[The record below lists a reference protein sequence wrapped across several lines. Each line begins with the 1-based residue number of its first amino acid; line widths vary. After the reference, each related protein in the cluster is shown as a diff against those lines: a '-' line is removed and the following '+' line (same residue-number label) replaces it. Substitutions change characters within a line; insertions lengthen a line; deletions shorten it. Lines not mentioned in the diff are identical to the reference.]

1 MLSNSENNICSDST
15 LTELIDNNK
24 RILESKI
31 KKETIEDFLDLLCNQ
46 EIHHKY
52 VKLLRAI
59 TTCDG
64 NAMIGN
70 QKVISELIF
79 GDEKINN
86 KLVFPLNLNGKEVS
100 IQLKEEHGFVNLMEI
115 SKTQSTEELK
125 RLYEYFL
132 EFIHLLADLCLDRN
146 YLAIDPISECYSLE
160 IVIYCSIK

>member
-1 MLSNSENNICSDST
+1 MLSTSENNICADST

-31 KKETIEDFLDLLCNQ
+31 KKETIEDFIDLLCNQ
-46 EIHHKY
+46 ELNHKY

-70 QKVISELIF
+70 QKVISEIIF
-79 GDEKINN
+79 GDQKIKN
-86 KLVFPLNLNGKEVS
+86 KLAFPLCLNGNEVT
-100 IQLKEEHGFVNLMEI
+100 IQLKEDQGFLSLMEI
-115 SKTQSTEELK
+115 GKVQSTDELK

-132 EFIHLLADLCLDRN
+132 EFIHLSADLCLDRN
-146 YLAIDPISECYSLE
+146 YLAIDSISEFYSLE
-160 IVIYCSIK
+160 IVIY